1 MSNKKTKSRF
11 DYVKLS
17 AAASGRGLIATAR
30 DMKETRDKFGVNFR
44 EYYERKFYDMSYTQK
59 ARESKKTAG
68 NHRRRAEALKQIMAA
83 SGMTEKQLTERIKDL
98 NRRSS
103 YKLNLHW
110 FNRLE
115 MYKLDEAQ
123 TDEVLALLSRR
134 LELGDLLREKFCAI
148 DKSDPFCGID
158 PKELE
163 GPDSPVAPGKR
174 DEWYETAY
182 ADTQA
187 EYDEFVDITGQLMT
201 DTIRA
206 ELKEA
211 IAPSRPDLTGDQD
224 HPGDPAALEET
235 LLDMEATRVLL
246 GFNLVEYVMFDLN
259 HKSLPEKREF
269 ITEPERAVVLDTV
282 NDMSQAD
289 NLDDKYKTYCFL
301 KEYYGRDM
309 ILVESEKDLPKF
321 REFCKNN
328 PTFVRKLFYDSMG
341 RGVQPIEVTGDVDA
355 LFKKLLAE
363 EPDGFIAEGLIKSH
377 PALSA
382 LNPDSVNTARLIT
395 YFDGEKM
402 FVYKP
407 FMKIGQKGSFV
418 DNGGAGGIFTAINA
432 EKGYFESNGIDEKGR
447 RYDTHPYTEVTFEG
461 FQLPDWEQAL
471 ELGRKICDKIPG
483 FRFIGWDLAYTEE
496 GKWIIVEGNSITQF
510 LGQQSTRNLGAK
522 RHLLE
527 VVDYEGEL

>member
-1 MSNKKTKSRF
+1 MDFPCGFCQICPGADGPAQLVEASGVRAVSSANHQHHVHPAGDVRR
-11 DYVKLS
+11 LS
-17 AAASGRGLIATAR
+17 LADGRGLANGVSDIELQAPGGEDRAQAVEPLRR
-30 DMKETRDKFGVNFR
+30 DGRLRDD
-44 EYYERKFYDMSYTQK
+44 ER
-59 ARESKKTAG
+59 
-68 NHRRRAEALKQIMAA
+68 
-83 SGMTEKQLTERIKDL
+83 
-98 NRRSS
+98 
-103 YKLNLHW
+103 
-110 FNRLE
+110 
-115 MYKLDEAQ
+115 
-123 TDEVLALLSRR
+123 LALDGHCR
-134 LELGDLLREKFCAI
+134 G
-148 DKSDPFCGID
+148 
-158 PKELE
+158 
-163 GPDSPVAPGKR
+163 
-174 DEWYETAY
+174 
-182 ADTQA
+182 
-187 EYDEFVDITGQLMT
+187 
-201 DTIRA
+201 
-206 ELKEA
+206 
-211 IAPSRPDLTGDQD
+211 
-224 HPGDPAALEET
+224 
-235 LLDMEATRVLL
+235 VLL

-309 ILVESEKDLPKF
+309 ILIESEKDLPKF

-341 RGVQPIEVTGDVDA
+341 RGVQPMEVGDDVDG
-355 LFKKLLAE
+355 LFHSLLAE

-395 YFDGEKM
+395 YYDGENM

-447 RYDTHPYTEVTFEG
+447 RYDTHPYTGVTFEG

-471 ELGRKICDKIPG
+471 ALGRKICDKIPG

-522 RHLLE
+522 RHLIE
-527 VVDYEGEL
+527 VVNYEGEL

>member
-1 MSNKKTKSRF
+1 MGKDAKGKSRL

-17 AAASGRGLIATAR
+17 AAASGRGIIATAR
-30 DMKETRDKFGVNFR
+30 DMKATRDKFGVTFR
-44 EYYERKFYDMSYTQK
+44 EYYERKFYSISYTQK

-68 NHRRRAEALKQIMAA
+68 NHRRRAEALKQTMAA
-83 SGMTEKQLTERIKDL
+83 SGMTEKQLTERVKEL
-98 NRRSS
+98 SARSE

-115 MYKLDEAQ
+115 MYKLDERQ
-123 TDEVLALLSRR
+123 TDEVLAMLSRR
-134 LELGDLLREKFCAI
+134 LHLGDSLRKKFRAI
-148 DKSDPFCGID
+148 DHSDPLLHST
-158 PKELE
+158 PKALE
-163 GPDSPVAPGKR
+163 GSDSPVSPGR
-174 DEWYETAY
+174 RNEWYETAY
-182 ADTQA
+182 ADTIA
-187 EYDEFVDITGQLMT
+187 EYEEFRDITSRLMT

-206 ELKEA
+206 ELKDALE
-211 IAPSRPDLTGDQD
+211 PSRPDLFGDA
-224 HPGDPAALEET
+224 GDPEALEDA
-235 LLDMEATRVLL
+235 LLDMETSRVLL
-246 GFNLVEYVMFDLN
+246 GFNLVEYVMFDLI

-309 ILVESEKDLPKF
+309 ILIESEKDLPAF
-321 REFCKNN
+321 RTFCENN

-341 RGVQPIEVTGDVDA
+341 RGVQPITVGDDVDG
-355 LFKKLLAE
+355 LFRRLLAE
-363 EPDGFIAEGLIKSH
+363 EPDGFIAEGLIRSH
-377 PALSA
+377 ESLKA

-395 YFDGEKM
+395 YWNGKDM

-432 EKGYFESNGIDEKGR
+432 EKGFFESNGIDEKGR
-447 RYDTHPYTEVTFEG
+447 RYDSHPYTGVTFEG
-461 FQLPDWEQAL
+461 FQLPDWDQAL

-522 RHLLE
+522 KHLLNT
-527 VVDYEGEL
+527 VDYKGEL